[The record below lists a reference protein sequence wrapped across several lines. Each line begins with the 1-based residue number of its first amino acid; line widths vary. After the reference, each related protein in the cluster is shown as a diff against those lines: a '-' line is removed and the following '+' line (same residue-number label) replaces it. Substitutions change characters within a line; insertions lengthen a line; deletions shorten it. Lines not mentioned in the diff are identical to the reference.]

1 MCASTLKIDLIMSST
16 LILTNAN
23 DYSSSAVIKWL
34 IYLNKT
40 VTRINNGDT
49 LQIKDLK
56 INDHNV
62 CFYLNGKY
70 HELKDYSSYWYRRGN
85 FNIKGMPQ
93 YNSEDKFLQDKIN
106 QHLNRERK
114 AIKNFIHALLD
125 KKRNI
130 NSELK
135 VEVNKLEVLQI
146 AKDIGLIIPETH
158 ITSQKKTLN
167 TLLNTKK
174 IITKSIQE
182 NPSFQYNDGTG
193 NELFY
198 SMTES
203 MSKVHLKLVGKD
215 FGLSKFQTKIEKAV
229 ELRIFL
235 LKNTFYAM
243 AIFSQNNPKTSLDFR
258 NYDTKKPNRNIPFLI
273 PKNIEAKLN
282 LLCKKLNLNS
292 GSIDMIID
300 KKGNYIFL
308 EINPVGQFGMVS
320 APCNYYLE
328 KKIAQYL

>member
-1 MCASTLKIDLIMSST
+1 MSTV

-34 IYLNKT
+34 IYLNKSF
-40 VTRINNGDT
+40 TRINNGDT
-49 LQIKDLK
+49 LQIKNLK
-56 INDHNV
+56 INDHNI

-70 HELKDYSSYWYRRGN
+70 HELKNYSSYWYRRGN
-85 FNIKGMPQ
+85 FNIQGMPP
-93 YNSEDKFLQDKIN
+93 YSSDDIFLQEKIN
-106 QHLNRERK
+106 RHLNRERK

-135 VEVNKLEVLQI
+135 AEVNKLEVLQI
-146 AKDIGLIIPETH
+146 AKDIGLVIPETH
-158 ITSQKKTLN
+158 VISQKKTLN
-167 TLLNTKK
+167 ALLNTNK

-203 MSKVHLKLVGKD
+203 INKTHLKLVGNE
-215 FGLSKFQTKIEKAV
+215 FALSKFQTKIDKAL
-229 ELRIFL
+229 ELRVFFL
-235 LKNTFYAM
+235 NHTFHAM
-243 AIFSQNNPKTSLDFR
+243 AIFSQNNPKTSVDFR
-258 NYDTKKPNRNIPFLI
+258 NYDQHKPNRNTPFLL
-273 PKNIEAKLN
+273 PKNIEIKLN

-292 GSIDMIID
+292 GSIDMVID
-300 KKGNYIFL
+300 KKGNYVFL

-320 APCNYYLE
+320 SPCNYYLE
-328 KKIAQYL
+328 KKIAKYL